1 MFSNAV
7 SSASI
12 NTNQASSIGTYSTED
27 SSPLQAFNVRR
38 QQEIAEKDAEER
50 RKIEDLRQQ
59 AKRDLERW
67 YQDRNLHMEHKR
79 QAIKNEEDVFRTKA
93 LEQSDKN
100 SCDWSKVVRLL
111 EFSQASQFSKG
122 KRDLNRMKT
131 SILQATRDKVKR
143 TSENG
148 V

>member
-7 SSASI
+7 SSTSI
-12 NTNQASSIGTYSTED
+12 DTNQPSSIEN
-27 SSPLQAFNVRR
+27 SSPLQAYNVRR
-38 QQEIAEKDAEER
+38 QQEIAEKDAEEH

-59 AKRDLERW
+59 AKHDLERW
-67 YQDRNLHMEHKR
+67 YQDRNVHMEHKR

-111 EFSQASQFSKG
+111 EFSQASQVSKG